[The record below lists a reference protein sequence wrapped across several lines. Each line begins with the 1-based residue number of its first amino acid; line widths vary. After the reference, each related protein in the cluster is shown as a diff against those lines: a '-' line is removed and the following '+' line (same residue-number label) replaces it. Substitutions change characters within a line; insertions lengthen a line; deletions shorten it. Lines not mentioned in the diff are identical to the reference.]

1 MGNKNTVIDAKI
13 GNLNELTKVL
23 SVKEQAQ
30 EQLLVV
36 MKALGIGKIVR
47 NLKFE
52 KTQGYTLTSLF
63 ISLLIMRLWG
73 KTIAS
78 ATSNHFHGL
87 CAVSKNTLYRALL
100 NARIDWRMLLTKIT
114 LRFHAILREHQVNT
128 DENDTC
134 AILDDTTFQ
143 KSGIRIEG
151 VSKVFDHVTHSFI
164 YGMKC
169 LTLALSDGKSC
180 YPIDFSLHREKGK
193 KKDYGLTLK
202 QRKEQFKEKRNAK
215 NPDYARKAECDES
228 KLEMARRM
236 LCHAVGHGINFKYVL
251 ADSWFTCESLIQAVR
266 ELCGGSVHYIGLT
279 KMNPKLRYQ
288 TSKTKRPQN
297 IHELIVRYERTKR
310 PQNIHEL
317 IVRYER
323 TASCYWRKYKCK
335 YIQLH
340 AKLGEQSVR
349 IFIIKYGRS
358 THWKVLLTTDT
369 SMNFVRAFELYE
381 RRWGIEVIFKEC
393 RGYLGLGKC
402 QSRNYNAQIAD
413 TTLCFMMYQML
424 SLAKRFSEYETL
436 GALFRSE
443 RDRLQVLTLWS
454 RTLEEVR
461 HLLEVLSREAGVD
474 LLACLSTV
482 AARQMADFS
491 TKVWAHLLCDSD
503 DYAMPDLD

>member
-1 MGNKNTVIDAKI
+1 MENKNTVIDAKI

-52 KTQGYTLTSLF
+52 KAQGYTLTSLF

-87 CAVSKNTLYRALL
+87 CTVSKNTLYRALL

-114 LRFHAILREHQVNT
+114 LRFHAILREHQVDT
-128 DENDTC
+128 DEHDTC

-151 VSKVFDHVTHSFI
+151 VSKVFDHVTHNFI

-251 ADSWFTCESLIQAVR
+251 ADSWFTCESLIQVVR
-266 ELCGGSVHYIGLT
+266 ELCG
-279 KMNPKLRYQ
+279 
-288 TSKTKRPQN
+288 
-297 IHELIVRYERTKR
+297 
-310 PQNIHEL
+310 
-317 IVRYER
+317 
-323 TASCYWRKYKCK
+323 
-335 YIQLH
+335 
-340 AKLGEQSVR
+340 
-349 IFIIKYGRS
+349 
-358 THWKVLLTTDT
+358 
-369 SMNFVRAFELYE
+369 
-381 RRWGIEVIFKEC
+381 
-393 RGYLGLGKC
+393 GYLGLGKC
-402 QSRNYNAQIAD
+402 QSRSYNAQIAD

-503 DYAMPDLD
+503 DYAIPDLD

>member
-1 MGNKNTVIDAKI
+1 MVIDAKI

-36 MKALGIGKIVR
+36 IKALGIGKIVR

-52 KTQGYTLTSLF
+52 KAQGYTLASLF

-128 DENDTC
+128 DEHDTC

-151 VSKVFDHVTHSFI
+151 VSKVFDHVTHNFI

-266 ELCGGSVHYIGLT
+266 ELCGGY
-279 KMNPKLRYQ
+279 LR
-288 TSKTKRPQN
+288 
-297 IHELIVRYERTKR
+297 
-310 PQNIHEL
+310 
-317 IVRYER
+317 
-323 TASCYWRKYKCK
+323 
-335 YIQLH
+335 
-340 AKLGEQSVR
+340 
-349 IFIIKYGRS
+349 
-358 THWKVLLTTDT
+358 
-369 SMNFVRAFELYE
+369 
-381 RRWGIEVIFKEC
+381 
-393 RGYLGLGKC
+393 LGKC
-402 QSRNYNAQIAD
+402 QSRSYNAQIAD

-491 TKVWAHLLCDSD
+491 TKIWAHLLYDSD
-503 DYAMPDLD
+503 DYAMPDLA

>member
-1 MGNKNTVIDAKI
+1 MENKNTVIEAKI
-13 GNLNELTKVL
+13 ANLSELTKVL

-52 KTQGYTLTSLF
+52 KAQGYTLTSLF

-114 LRFHAILREHQVNT
+114 LRFHAILREHQVDTN
-128 DENDTC
+128 EHDTC

-143 KSGIRIEG
+143 KSDIRIEG

-228 KLEMARRM
+228 KLEMAKRM
-236 LCHAVGHGINFKYVL
+236 LCHAVEHGINFKYVL
-251 ADSWFTCESLIQAVR
+251 ADSWFTCESLIQVVR
-266 ELCGGSVHYIGLT
+266 ELCG
-279 KMNPKLRYQ
+279 
-288 TSKTKRPQN
+288 
-297 IHELIVRYERTKR
+297 
-310 PQNIHEL
+310 
-317 IVRYER
+317 
-323 TASCYWRKYKCK
+323 
-335 YIQLH
+335 
-340 AKLGEQSVR
+340 
-349 IFIIKYGRS
+349 
-358 THWKVLLTTDT
+358 
-369 SMNFVRAFELYE
+369 
-381 RRWGIEVIFKEC
+381 
-393 RGYLGLGKC
+393 GYLGLGKC
-402 QSRNYNAQIAD
+402 QSRSYNAQIAD

>member
-1 MGNKNTVIDAKI
+1 MENKNTVIDAKI

-52 KTQGYTLTSLF
+52 KAQGYTLTFLF

-114 LRFHAILREHQVNT
+114 LRFHVILREHQVDTN
-128 DENDTC
+128 EHDTC

-143 KSGIRIEG
+143 KSDIRIEG
-151 VSKVFDHVTHSFI
+151 VCKVFDHVTHSFI

-169 LTLALSDGKSC
+169 LTLALSDGKGC
-180 YPIDFSLHREKGK
+180 YPIDFFLHREKGK

-228 KLEMARRM
+228 KLEMAKRM

-251 ADSWFTCESLIQAVR
+251 ADSWFTCESLIQVVR
-266 ELCGGSVHYIGLT
+266 ELCG
-279 KMNPKLRYQ
+279 
-288 TSKTKRPQN
+288 
-297 IHELIVRYERTKR
+297 
-310 PQNIHEL
+310 
-317 IVRYER
+317 
-323 TASCYWRKYKCK
+323 
-335 YIQLH
+335 
-340 AKLGEQSVR
+340 
-349 IFIIKYGRS
+349 
-358 THWKVLLTTDT
+358 
-369 SMNFVRAFELYE
+369 
-381 RRWGIEVIFKEC
+381 
-393 RGYLGLGKC
+393 GYLGLGKC
-402 QSRNYNAQIAD
+402 QSRSYNAQIAD

-461 HLLEVLSREAGVD
+461 HLLEVLSRETGVD

>member
-1 MGNKNTVIDAKI
+1 MENKNTVIDAKI

-52 KTQGYTLTSLF
+52 KAQGYTLTSLF

-114 LRFHAILREHQVNT
+114 LRFHAILREHQVDT
-128 DENDTC
+128 DEHDTC

-151 VSKVFDHVTHSFI
+151 VSKVFDHVTHNFI

-251 ADSWFTCESLIQAVR
+251 ADSWFTCESLIQVVR
-266 ELCGGSVHYIGLT
+266 ELCG
-279 KMNPKLRYQ
+279 
-288 TSKTKRPQN
+288 
-297 IHELIVRYERTKR
+297 
-310 PQNIHEL
+310 
-317 IVRYER
+317 
-323 TASCYWRKYKCK
+323 
-335 YIQLH
+335 
-340 AKLGEQSVR
+340 
-349 IFIIKYGRS
+349 
-358 THWKVLLTTDT
+358 
-369 SMNFVRAFELYE
+369 
-381 RRWGIEVIFKEC
+381 
-393 RGYLGLGKC
+393 GYLGLGKC
-402 QSRNYNAQIAD
+402 QSRSYNAQIAD

-461 HLLEVLSREAGVD
+461 NLLEVLSRETGVD

-503 DYAMPDLD
+503 DYAIPDLG

>member
-1 MGNKNTVIDAKI
+1 MENKNTVIEAKI

-52 KTQGYTLTSLF
+52 KAQGYTLTSLF

-128 DENDTC
+128 DEHDTC

-151 VSKVFDHVTHSFI
+151 VSKVFDHVTHNFI

-266 ELCGGSVHYIGLT
+266 ELC
-279 KMNPKLRYQ
+279 
-288 TSKTKRPQN
+288 
-297 IHELIVRYERTKR
+297 
-310 PQNIHEL
+310 
-317 IVRYER
+317 
-323 TASCYWRKYKCK
+323 
-335 YIQLH
+335 
-340 AKLGEQSVR
+340 
-349 IFIIKYGRS
+349 
-358 THWKVLLTTDT
+358 
-369 SMNFVRAFELYE
+369 
-381 RRWGIEVIFKEC
+381 

-402 QSRNYNAQIAD
+402 QNRSYNAQIAD

-482 AARQMADFS
+482 AARQTAYFS

>member
-1 MGNKNTVIDAKI
+1 MENKNTVIDAKI

-36 MKALGIGKIVR
+36 IKALGIGKIVR

-52 KTQGYTLTSLF
+52 KAQGYS
-63 ISLLIMRLWG
+63 
-73 KTIAS
+73 
-78 ATSNHFHGL
+78 
-87 CAVSKNTLYRALL
+87 
-100 NARIDWRMLLTKIT
+100 
-114 LRFHAILREHQVNT
+114 
-128 DENDTC
+128 
-134 AILDDTTFQ
+134 
-143 KSGIRIEG
+143 
-151 VSKVFDHVTHSFI
+151 
-164 YGMKC
+164 
-169 LTLALSDGKSC
+169 
-180 YPIDFSLHREKGK
+180 
-193 KKDYGLTLK
+193 LTLK
-202 QRKEQFKEKRNAK
+202 LRKEQFKEKRNAK
-215 NPDYARKAECDES
+215 NPDYARKSECDES
-228 KLEMARRM
+228 KLEMAKRM

-288 TSKTKRPQN
+288 TSKSKRPQN
-297 IHELIVRYERTKR
+297 IHELIARYERT
-310 PQNIHEL
+310 
-317 IVRYER
+317 
-323 TASCYWRKYKCK
+323 TSCYCRKYKCK

-340 AKLGEQSVR
+340 AKLGEQPVR

-402 QSRNYNAQIAD
+402 QSRSYNAQIAD

-503 DYAMPDLD
+503 DYSIPDLG

>member
-1 MGNKNTVIDAKI
+1 MENKNTVIEAKI
-13 GNLNELTKVL
+13 ANLSELTKVL

-36 MKALGIGKIVR
+36 IQALGIGKIVR

-52 KTQGYTLTSLF
+52 KVQGYALSSLF
-63 ISLLIMRLWG
+63 IALIIVRLWE
-73 KTIAS
+73 KTIAG

-87 CAVSKNTLYRALL
+87 CIVSKNTLYRALL

-114 LRFHAILREHQVNT
+114 LRFHVILREHQVDTN
-128 DENDTC
+128 EHDTC

-151 VSKVFDHVTHSFI
+151 VSKVFDHVTHNFI

-169 LTLALSDGKSC
+169 LTLDLSDGKSC

-215 NPDYARKAECDES
+215 NPDYARKSECDES
-228 KLEMARRM
+228 KLEMAKRM
-236 LCHAVGHGINFKYVL
+236 LCHAVGHGINFKYML
-251 ADSWFTCESLIQAVR
+251 ADSWFTCESLMQAVR
-266 ELCGGSVHYIGLT
+266 ELC
-279 KMNPKLRYQ
+279 
-288 TSKTKRPQN
+288 
-297 IHELIVRYERTKR
+297 
-310 PQNIHEL
+310 
-317 IVRYER
+317 
-323 TASCYWRKYKCK
+323 
-335 YIQLH
+335 
-340 AKLGEQSVR
+340 
-349 IFIIKYGRS
+349 
-358 THWKVLLTTDT
+358 
-369 SMNFVRAFELYE
+369 
-381 RRWGIEVIFKEC
+381 
-393 RGYLGLGKC
+393 RGYLGLEKC
-402 QSRNYNAQIAD
+402 QSRSKNAQIAD

-454 RTLEEVR
+454 KTLEEVR
-461 HLLEVLSREAGVD
+461 HLLEILSREAGVD

-482 AARQMADFS
+482 VARQMADFS
-491 TKVWAHLLCDSD
+491 TKVWAHVLCDSD
-503 DYAMPDLD
+503 DYAMPDLG

>member
-1 MGNKNTVIDAKI
+1 MENKNTVIDAKI

-52 KTQGYTLTSLF
+52 KAQGYTLASLF

-114 LRFHAILREHQVNT
+114 LRFHVILREHQVDTN
-128 DENDTC
+128 EHDTC

-143 KSGIRIEG
+143 KSDIRIEG

-202 QRKEQFKEKRNAK
+202 QQKEQFKEKRNAK

-236 LCHAVGHGINFKYVL
+236 LCHAVGNGINFKYVL

-288 TSKTKRPQN
+288 TRKSKHP
-297 IHELIVRYERTKR
+297 L
-310 PQNIHEL
+310 NIHEL

-323 TASCYWRKYKCK
+323 TASCYCRKYKCK

-340 AKLGEQSVR
+340 AKLGEQPVR

-358 THWKVLLTTDT
+358 NH
-369 SMNFVRAFELYE
+369 
-381 RRWGIEVIFKEC
+381 
-393 RGYLGLGKC
+393 
-402 QSRNYNAQIAD
+402 
-413 TTLCFMMYQML
+413 
-424 SLAKRFSEYETL
+424 
-436 GALFRSE
+436 
-443 RDRLQVLTLWS
+443 
-454 RTLEEVR
+454 
-461 HLLEVLSREAGVD
+461 
-474 LLACLSTV
+474 
-482 AARQMADFS
+482 
-491 TKVWAHLLCDSD
+491 
-503 DYAMPDLD
+503 

>member
-1 MGNKNTVIDAKI
+1 MENKNTIIDAKI

-52 KTQGYTLTSLF
+52 KAQGYTLTSLF

-128 DENDTC
+128 DEHDTC

-228 KLEMARRM
+228 KLEMAKRM

-251 ADSWFTCESLIQAVR
+251 ADNWFTCESLIQVVR
-266 ELCGGSVHYIGLT
+266 ELCG
-279 KMNPKLRYQ
+279 
-288 TSKTKRPQN
+288 
-297 IHELIVRYERTKR
+297 
-310 PQNIHEL
+310 
-317 IVRYER
+317 
-323 TASCYWRKYKCK
+323 
-335 YIQLH
+335 
-340 AKLGEQSVR
+340 
-349 IFIIKYGRS
+349 
-358 THWKVLLTTDT
+358 
-369 SMNFVRAFELYE
+369 
-381 RRWGIEVIFKEC
+381 
-393 RGYLGLGKC
+393 GYLGLGKC
-402 QSRNYNAQIAD
+402 QSRSYNAQIAD

-461 HLLEVLSREAGVD
+461 HLLEVLSRETGVD

-503 DYAMPDLD
+503 DYAIPDLG

>member
-1 MGNKNTVIDAKI
+1 MENKNTIIDAKI

-52 KTQGYTLTSLF
+52 KAQGYTLTSLF

-114 LRFHAILREHQVNT
+114 LRFHAILREHQVDTN
-128 DENDTC
+128 EHDTC

-151 VSKVFDHVTHSFI
+151 VSKVFDHVTHNFI

-266 ELCGGSVHYIGLT
+266 ELC
-279 KMNPKLRYQ
+279 
-288 TSKTKRPQN
+288 
-297 IHELIVRYERTKR
+297 
-310 PQNIHEL
+310 
-317 IVRYER
+317 
-323 TASCYWRKYKCK
+323 
-335 YIQLH
+335 
-340 AKLGEQSVR
+340 
-349 IFIIKYGRS
+349 
-358 THWKVLLTTDT
+358 
-369 SMNFVRAFELYE
+369 
-381 RRWGIEVIFKEC
+381 

-402 QSRNYNAQIAD
+402 QSRSNNAQIAD

-482 AARQMADFS
+482 VARQMADFS

-503 DYAMPDLD
+503 DYAIPDLD

>member
-1 MGNKNTVIDAKI
+1 MENKNTVIDAKI

-52 KTQGYTLTSLF
+52 KAQGYTLASLF

-128 DENDTC
+128 DEHDTC

-151 VSKVFDHVTHSFI
+151 VSKVFDHVTHNFI

-228 KLEMARRM
+228 KLEMAKRM
-236 LCHAVGHGINFKYVL
+236 LCHAVEHGINFKYVL
-251 ADSWFTCESLIQAVR
+251 ADSWFTCESLIQVVR
-266 ELCGGSVHYIGLT
+266 ELCG
-279 KMNPKLRYQ
+279 
-288 TSKTKRPQN
+288 
-297 IHELIVRYERTKR
+297 
-310 PQNIHEL
+310 
-317 IVRYER
+317 
-323 TASCYWRKYKCK
+323 
-335 YIQLH
+335 
-340 AKLGEQSVR
+340 
-349 IFIIKYGRS
+349 
-358 THWKVLLTTDT
+358 
-369 SMNFVRAFELYE
+369 
-381 RRWGIEVIFKEC
+381 
-393 RGYLGLGKC
+393 GYLGLGKC
-402 QSRNYNAQIAD
+402 QSRSYNAQIAD
-413 TTLCFMMYQML
+413 TTLCFMMYQMFYL
-424 SLAKRFSEYETL
+424 VKRFSEYETL

>member
-1 MGNKNTVIDAKI
+1 MENKNTVIDAKI

-52 KTQGYTLTSLF
+52 KAQGYTLTSLF

-73 KTIAS
+73 KTIACV
-78 ATSNHFHGL
+78 TSNHFHGL

-128 DENDTC
+128 DEHDTC

-151 VSKVFDHVTHSFI
+151 VSKVFDHVTHNFI

-169 LTLALSDGKSC
+169 LTLDLSDGKSC

-251 ADSWFTCESLIQAVR
+251 ADSWFTCESLIQVVR
-266 ELCGGSVHYIGLT
+266 ELCG
-279 KMNPKLRYQ
+279 
-288 TSKTKRPQN
+288 
-297 IHELIVRYERTKR
+297 
-310 PQNIHEL
+310 
-317 IVRYER
+317 
-323 TASCYWRKYKCK
+323 
-335 YIQLH
+335 
-340 AKLGEQSVR
+340 
-349 IFIIKYGRS
+349 
-358 THWKVLLTTDT
+358 
-369 SMNFVRAFELYE
+369 
-381 RRWGIEVIFKEC
+381 
-393 RGYLGLGKC
+393 GYLGLGKC
-402 QSRNYNAQIAD
+402 QSRSYNAQIAD

>member
-1 MGNKNTVIDAKI
+1 MENKNTVIEAKI
-13 GNLNELTKVL
+13 ANLSELTKVL

-36 MKALGIGKIVR
+36 IQALGIGKIVR

-52 KTQGYTLTSLF
+52 KVQGYALSSLF
-63 ISLLIMRLWG
+63 IALIIVRLWE
-73 KTIAS
+73 KTIAG

-114 LRFHAILREHQVNT
+114 LRFHVILREHQVDTN
-128 DENDTC
+128 EHDTC

-151 VSKVFDHVTHSFI
+151 VSKVFDHVTHNFI

-169 LTLALSDGKSC
+169 LTLDLSDGKSC

-202 QRKEQFKEKRNAK
+202 QRKKQFKEKRNAK

-251 ADSWFTCESLIQAVR
+251 ADSWFTCESLIQVVR
-266 ELCGGSVHYIGLT
+266 ELCG
-279 KMNPKLRYQ
+279 
-288 TSKTKRPQN
+288 
-297 IHELIVRYERTKR
+297 
-310 PQNIHEL
+310 
-317 IVRYER
+317 
-323 TASCYWRKYKCK
+323 
-335 YIQLH
+335 
-340 AKLGEQSVR
+340 
-349 IFIIKYGRS
+349 
-358 THWKVLLTTDT
+358 
-369 SMNFVRAFELYE
+369 
-381 RRWGIEVIFKEC
+381 
-393 RGYLGLGKC
+393 GYLGLGKC
-402 QSRNYNAQIAD
+402 QSRSYNAQIAD
-413 TTLCFMMYQML
+413 VTLCFMMYQML

-503 DYAMPDLD
+503 DYSIPDLG

>member
-1 MGNKNTVIDAKI
+1 
-13 GNLNELTKVL
+13 
-23 SVKEQAQ
+23 
-30 EQLLVV
+30 

-73 KTIAS
+73 KTIAC

-87 CAVSKNTLYRALL
+87 CTVSKNTLYRALL

-114 LRFHAILREHQVNT
+114 LRFHAILRDHQVNT
-128 DENDTC
+128 DEHDTC

-151 VSKVFDHVTHSFI
+151 VSKVFDHVTHNFI

-169 LTLALSDGKSC
+169 LTLDLSDGKSC

-202 QRKEQFKEKRNAK
+202 QRKKQFKEKRNAK

-251 ADSWFTCESLIQAVR
+251 ADSWFTCESLIQVVR
-266 ELCGGSVHYIGLT
+266 ELCG
-279 KMNPKLRYQ
+279 
-288 TSKTKRPQN
+288 
-297 IHELIVRYERTKR
+297 
-310 PQNIHEL
+310 
-317 IVRYER
+317 
-323 TASCYWRKYKCK
+323 
-335 YIQLH
+335 
-340 AKLGEQSVR
+340 
-349 IFIIKYGRS
+349 
-358 THWKVLLTTDT
+358 
-369 SMNFVRAFELYE
+369 
-381 RRWGIEVIFKEC
+381 
-393 RGYLGLGKC
+393 GYLGLGKC
-402 QSRNYNAQIAD
+402 QSRSYNAQIAD

-454 RTLEEVR
+454 KTLEEVR
-461 HLLEVLSREAGVD
+461 HLLEILSREAGVD

-482 AARQMADFS
+482 VARQMADFS
-491 TKVWAHLLCDSD
+491 TKVWAHVLCDSD
-503 DYAMPDLD
+503 DYAMPDLG

>member
-1 MGNKNTVIDAKI
+1 MENKNTVIDAKI

-52 KTQGYTLTSLF
+52 KAQGYTLASLF

-128 DENDTC
+128 DEHDTC

-151 VSKVFDHVTHSFI
+151 VSKVFDHVTHNFI

-169 LTLALSDGKSC
+169 LTLDLSDGKSC

-266 ELCGGSVHYIGLT
+266 ELCGG
-279 KMNPKLRYQ
+279 
-288 TSKTKRPQN
+288 
-297 IHELIVRYERTKR
+297 
-310 PQNIHEL
+310 
-317 IVRYER
+317 
-323 TASCYWRKYKCK
+323 
-335 YIQLH
+335 
-340 AKLGEQSVR
+340 
-349 IFIIKYGRS
+349 
-358 THWKVLLTTDT
+358 
-369 SMNFVRAFELYE
+369 
-381 RRWGIEVIFKEC
+381 
-393 RGYLGLGKC
+393 YLGLGKC
-402 QSRNYNAQIAD
+402 QSRSYNAQIAD
-413 TTLCFMMYQML
+413 TTLCFMMYQMFYL
-424 SLAKRFSEYETL
+424 VKRFSEYETL

-491 TKVWAHLLCDSD
+491 TKIWAHLLYDSD
-503 DYAMPDLD
+503 DYAIPDLG

>member
-1 MGNKNTVIDAKI
+1 MENKNTVIDAKI

-128 DENDTC
+128 DEHDTC

-151 VSKVFDHVTHSFI
+151 VSKVFDHVTHNFI

-169 LTLALSDGKSC
+169 LTLDLSDGKSC

-202 QRKEQFKEKRNAK
+202 QQKEQFKEKRNAK

-251 ADSWFTCESLIQAVR
+251 ADSWFTCESLIQVVR
-266 ELCGGSVHYIGLT
+266 ELCG
-279 KMNPKLRYQ
+279 
-288 TSKTKRPQN
+288 
-297 IHELIVRYERTKR
+297 
-310 PQNIHEL
+310 
-317 IVRYER
+317 
-323 TASCYWRKYKCK
+323 
-335 YIQLH
+335 
-340 AKLGEQSVR
+340 
-349 IFIIKYGRS
+349 
-358 THWKVLLTTDT
+358 
-369 SMNFVRAFELYE
+369 
-381 RRWGIEVIFKEC
+381 
-393 RGYLGLGKC
+393 GYLGLGKC
-402 QSRNYNAQIAD
+402 QSQSYNAQIAD

-503 DYAMPDLD
+503 DYAIPDLG

>member
-1 MGNKNTVIDAKI
+1 MENKNTVIDAKI

-47 NLKFE
+47 NLRFE

-114 LRFHAILREHQVNT
+114 LRFHAILREHQVDT
-128 DENDTC
+128 DEHDTC

-151 VSKVFDHVTHSFI
+151 VSKVFDHVTHNFI

-251 ADSWFTCESLIQAVR
+251 ADSWFTCESLIQVVR
-266 ELCGGSVHYIGLT
+266 ELCG
-279 KMNPKLRYQ
+279 
-288 TSKTKRPQN
+288 
-297 IHELIVRYERTKR
+297 
-310 PQNIHEL
+310 
-317 IVRYER
+317 
-323 TASCYWRKYKCK
+323 
-335 YIQLH
+335 
-340 AKLGEQSVR
+340 
-349 IFIIKYGRS
+349 
-358 THWKVLLTTDT
+358 
-369 SMNFVRAFELYE
+369 
-381 RRWGIEVIFKEC
+381 
-393 RGYLGLGKC
+393 GYLGLGKC
-402 QSRNYNAQIAD
+402 QSRSYNAQIAD

-482 AARQMADFS
+482 VARQMADFS

-503 DYAMPDLD
+503 DYAIPDLD